1 LRNHNRII
9 GSGTLLSSRTLQF
22 NQIQREMGRI
32 DLGRRLTA
40 KRVTDRGSQIYRAGF
55 SRRRRI
61 MAPAAIA
68 TAVGPLPVNKPA
80 LPQRPKLERDPG
92 ATGMTNALPNL
103 TKAQLAEL
111 SALLGEPPV
120 LSSENA
126 GDYNLMW
133 QKLIE
138 CFMPGD
144 LMELV
149 LVRQIQNETWTIIRL
164 HRHRTLA
171 VERRFRETN
180 GFLAERRKELKAKK
194 QALAEEVARKAGQ
207 PMTEYSR
214 LIELDDTIMS
224 TLRDLEE
231 IDARQPS
238 ELEHNRALEQGIVF
252 QEHLDRLLN
261 SAHKRRND
269 ALHWLDLYRH
279 GLGQHWREISD
290 QIIIAE
296 ATEITPLPGTT
307 EVAAQHNET
316 SAENAPASIQGAP
329 TSIQNAPTP
338 AHDAQAPVRDA
349 QQTSPLDLENQDH
362 CTNATS
368 PMGNAPVE
376 NAAALRESPPM
387 SSSA

>member
-1 LRNHNRII
+1 
-9 GSGTLLSSRTLQF
+9 
-22 NQIQREMGRI
+22 
-32 DLGRRLTA
+32 
-40 KRVTDRGSQIYRAGF
+40 
-55 SRRRRI
+55 
-61 MAPAAIA
+61 MAN
-68 TAVGPLPVNKPA
+68 LF
-80 LPQRPKLERDPG
+80 PKL
-92 ATGMTNALPNL
+92 
-103 TKAQLAEL
+103 TKSHLAEL

-126 GDYNLMW
+126 EDYNLMW

-138 CFMPGD
+138 CCMPAD
-144 LMELV
+144 LMELL

-164 HRHRTLA
+164 HRHQTLA

-194 QALAEEVARKAGQ
+194 QAHAEELARKSRQ
-207 PMTEYSR
+207 PMTEYSK

-224 TLRDLEE
+224 TLPDLDE

-252 QEHLDRLLN
+252 QEHIDRLLN

-269 ALHWLDLYRH
+269 AVQFLDLYRH
-279 GLGQHWREISD
+279 GLGQHCREISD
-290 QIIIAE
+290 QIIFAE

-307 EVAAQHNET
+307 EATAQHSQT
-316 SAENAPASIQGAP
+316 SAEKVPTLIRNAS
-329 TSIQNAPTP
+329 TP
-338 AHDAQAPVRDA
+338 AHDAQTPVRDT

-368 PMGNAPVE
+368 PIGDAPVE

-387 SSSA
+387 GSSA